1 MVCSTFIY
9 FSYELQLCCC
19 VVYCPAHKFC
29 CLYAR
34 TLCVPANTKWHF
46 YVNQCARSPAHVCVA
61 HKKKYKR
68 QASKK
73 NNLFDWK
80 TIYLT
85 RILLEY
91 LMVFLFFFFFFIHF
105 CTLSTRV
112 LWALYVHWIEYF
124 IFILAL
130 RVELSDGIRS
140 ATLSRRRTRIYVHL

>member
-9 FSYELQLCCC
+9 FSYELQLCCCCCC

-61 HKKKYKR
+61 HKKKNKR
-68 QASKK
+68 KASKK

-91 LMVFLFFFFFFIHF
+91 LMVFFSSSSSSI
-105 CTLSTRV
+105 S
-112 LWALYVHWIEYF
+112 
-124 IFILAL
+124 
-130 RVELSDGIRS
+130 
-140 ATLSRRRTRIYVHL
+140 VHLARVFCELYTCIELNTLYLYLHCAWNSLME